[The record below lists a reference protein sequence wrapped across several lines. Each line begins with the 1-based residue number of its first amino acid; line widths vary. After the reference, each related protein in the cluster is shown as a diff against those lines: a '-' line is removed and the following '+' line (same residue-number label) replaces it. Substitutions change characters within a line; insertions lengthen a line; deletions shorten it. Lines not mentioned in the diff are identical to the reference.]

1 MDKIQ
6 KMMDLLSTVNFRV
19 LDVDDKIYLNV
30 QIFKGQHSVE
40 EKEFVLN
47 WKNKEHWS
55 TIELGKYFFDV
66 NVCIEDF
73 NRVINVY
80 PVIDGETITEN
91 FICINKE
98 PINKND
104 LTEVNLQQ
112 AIEILETQSDLQQAI
127 EILETHNIWRKG
139 EDVNVKPT
147 DPKELTWA
155 IETVIF
161 KYKTR
166 LPK

>member
-6 KMMDLLSTVNFRV
+6 KMLELLNTVNFRV

-66 NVCIEDF
+66 NVCIENF

-91 FICINKE
+91 FVCINKE
-98 PINKND
+98 PINKIDVMISD
-104 LTEVNLQQ
+104 LTE
-112 AIEILETQSDLQQAI
+112 AGKRADLQQAI
-127 EILETHNIWRKG
+127 EILEAHNIWRKG
-139 EDVNVKPT
+139 EDTNAKPT

>member
-6 KMMDLLSTVNFRV
+6 KMLELLNTVNFRV

-66 NVCIEDF
+66 NVCIENN

-91 FICINKE
+91 FVCINKK
-98 PINKND
+98 PIN
-104 LTEVNLQQ
+104 
-112 AIEILETQSDLQQAI
+112 IEEKEKPEDLQQAI
-127 EILETHNIWRKG
+127 EILEAHNIWRKG
-139 EDVNVKPT
+139 NDTNAKPT